1 MKFWISL
8 LFVFLLPVLLFAQNH
23 LLISEIQVD
32 PTDQEFIEIFNP
44 NPYSLALD
52 NYYLSD
58 YNTYYQI
65 VEGTFTSV
73 ESDFLV
79 RFPAG
84 TTIDSAGVLVVATSG
99 QNFSGTADFE
109 IVDNSAV
116 PNMDPLYVGP
126 TASLSNREMAILF
139 YWDGQSDLVQDVDYA
154 MWGDFPSSFVDKSG
168 VSIDG
173 PDAGSDPS
181 TYLNDTPVNSQRP
194 FNPAPFTGSSMERIS
209 VTEDGE
215 IFVNGNGITGHNETS
230 EPIDQNFASQSTP
243 TPGTTTLEIPTGNG
257 SGIARVSPDSVKTDS
272 TLALTFT
279 LKGSV
284 TEVVTDITLTVPG
297 SWNTTGIS
305 LQLSG
310 PAFGS
315 ASYQVTNQTVTIS
328 DAALTVSDSGI
339 ITISDL
345 TSPSQPELSAFEI
358 STAVSG
364 GTLTPINQSPVVT
377 VFAPAVFTSIADIQ
391 ANPGA
396 YSTVTIEAVVVVG
409 SGITAT
415 AWTDAYVQDN
425 SGAGINVYRA
435 NEVDPDL
442 VRGNRV
448 RITGTVTEYIAPTF
462 TIPVTE
468 ITDYTISVISTGN
481 PLPAA
486 QMISTSEAN
495 NTALEG
501 TYVAV
506 EGEVTDFAQGI
517 GGGTNIRVNDGSG
530 ECLIRVWDSAGLNLT
545 GVSIGKQIQVKGPL
559 DIYQDATQLLLAYQS
574 DLTIQQTQPGD
585 GSGSATVSPTQ
596 VGKGVSN
603 IQLSFDLAGAAGY
616 TLTSV
621 SLTIPADWQWSG
633 NQNDV
638 QVSGAAFAGSTMDIQ
653 GKTILLSQTSLTPSS
668 TGNILVSNLT
678 SPNSDKFSSFIIKTA
693 TTGGVL
699 TGISQSPRVQVGQ
712 GVVST
717 PISDIQLNTSQ
728 YVGQEVTLLAVVTL
742 GAGITTTSWTD
753 AYVQDNSGYGIN
765 VYQGGSVDTRI
776 VRGHQLVIT
785 GTVDEYNGTTEIT
798 NYTIETL
805 SENYPLPD
813 PLKLTTVEASDIQ
826 WEGTYIE
833 VSGVISDL
841 YSAGGGTTISV
852 DDGSGPCD
860 LRIWDSAGLN
870 INAFAVGDT
879 ITARGPMDIYSGSGQ
894 LLIGYQQDIFKPG
907 TGVTGDGNGFATVNR
922 DTISPGKENV
932 SLTFTIWGTD
942 ADTMRTIQ
950 LITPFNWNWSG
961 LDGDVTISGSG
972 FSGASK
978 KVELNYDEYR
988 LTISNSFITGQD
1000 TGYIT
1005 ITGFTSPSESVY
1017 SYFWFKTA
1025 VQGGT
1030 PQFIASSP
1038 RITVGDFPIYQIRDL
1053 QTNST
1058 QFKTPVAIRG
1068 VVTVGSGVLRTDRT
1082 SAYIQDESGF
1092 GINISQSGAP
1102 DPVYQRAFYVRVV
1115 GSVSEYRE
1123 TTQITPDSATV
1134 IDSSA
1139 ALPTPVLV
1147 STGDA
1152 NNPRWDGTLI
1162 RVPHKPY
1169 DEHAVVIEKYT
1180 TSTAAPFDYNIVVN
1194 DGTGDLTLRVWGT
1207 TGINLDSVRVNEA
1220 IIATGVGSV
1229 FITNEGPSYQI
1240 LPAYQDDIEIDET
1253 FSPTLDGVFLKVDPH
1268 PFVPDRGE
1276 TIRIRY
1282 NAGTVNNRVTIRVFD
1297 LAGRLVTTL
1306 LDETVRISE
1315 SAIEWDGR
1323 NQYLDY
1329 VPLGTYLCH
1338 LEVMEPVSGKKR
1350 NKVAPI
1356 VVGTILKK

>member
-1 MKFWISL
+1 
-8 LFVFLLPVLLFAQNH
+8 
-23 LLISEIQVD
+23 
-32 PTDQEFIEIFNP
+32 
-44 NPYSLALD
+44 
-52 NYYLSD
+52 
-58 YNTYYQI
+58 
-65 VEGTFTSV
+65 
-73 ESDFLV
+73 
-79 RFPAG
+79 
-84 TTIDSAGVLVVATSG
+84 
-99 QNFSGTADFE
+99 
-109 IVDNSAV
+109 
-116 PNMDPLYVGP
+116 
-126 TASLSNREMAILF
+126 
-139 YWDGQSDLVQDVDYA
+139 
-154 MWGDFPSSFVDKSG
+154 
-168 VSIDG
+168 
-173 PDAGSDPS
+173 
-181 TYLNDTPVNSQRP
+181 
-194 FNPAPFTGSSMERIS
+194 
-209 VTEDGE
+209 
-215 IFVNGNGITGHNETS
+215 
-230 EPIDQNFASQSTP
+230 
-243 TPGTTTLEIPTGNG
+243 
-257 SGIARVSPDSVKTDS
+257 
-272 TLALTFT
+272 
-279 LKGSV
+279 
-284 TEVVTDITLTVPG
+284 
-297 SWNTTGIS
+297 
-305 LQLSG
+305 
-310 PAFGS
+310 
-315 ASYQVTNQTVTIS
+315 
-328 DAALTVSDSGI
+328 
-339 ITISDL
+339 
-345 TSPSQPELSAFEI
+345 
-358 STAVSG
+358 
-364 GTLTPINQSPVVT
+364 
-377 VFAPAVFTSIADIQ
+377 
-391 ANPGA
+391 
-396 YSTVTIEAVVVVG
+396 
-409 SGITAT
+409 
-415 AWTDAYVQDN
+415 
-425 SGAGINVYRA
+425 
-435 NEVDPDL
+435 
-442 VRGNRV
+442 
-448 RITGTVTEYIAPTF
+448 
-462 TIPVTE
+462 
-468 ITDYTISVISTGN
+468 
-481 PLPAA
+481 
-486 QMISTSEAN
+486 
-495 NTALEG
+495 
-501 TYVAV
+501 
-506 EGEVTDFAQGI
+506 
-517 GGGTNIRVNDGSG
+517 
-530 ECLIRVWDSAGLNLT
+530 DSAGLNLT

-603 IQLSFDLAGAAGY
+603 IELSFDLAGAAGY

-621 SLTIPADWQWSG
+621 SLTIPSDWHWSG
-633 NQNDV
+633 SQNDV
-638 QVSGAAFAGSTMDIQ
+638 QVSGAAFTGSTMDIQ

-668 TGNILVSNLT
+668 TGNIVVSNLT

-1268 PFVPDRGE
+1268 PF
-1276 TIRIRY
+1276 
-1282 NAGTVNNRVTIRVFD
+1282 
-1297 LAGRLVTTL
+1297 
-1306 LDETVRISE
+1306 
-1315 SAIEWDGR
+1315 
-1323 NQYLDY
+1323 
-1329 VPLGTYLCH
+1329 
-1338 LEVMEPVSGKKR
+1338 
-1350 NKVAPI
+1350 
-1356 VVGTILKK
+1356 